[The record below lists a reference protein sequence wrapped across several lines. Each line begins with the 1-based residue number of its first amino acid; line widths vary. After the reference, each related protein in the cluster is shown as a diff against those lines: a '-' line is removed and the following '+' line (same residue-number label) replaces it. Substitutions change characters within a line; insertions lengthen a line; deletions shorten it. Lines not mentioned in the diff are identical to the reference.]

1 MWAAAVVLAFA
12 LAEQIGVLL
21 DASAPAA
28 EQNGNKA
35 AAVEA
40 RRLRDR
46 MVKRESFQWHRKAD
60 PLHEHEVVIGITPR
74 NADVIE
80 RTLMELSDPSSP
92 TYQQWWTREKVMET
106 IDNPEGYAAVEE
118 WLLLNQVRI
127 ERFAS
132 SRHYIR
138 AVATVGKWE
147 ELLHTEFHV
156 WHDSHPQSAARGR
169 GIDPE
174 TGKPRRVRNDVF
186 LVRAEHYSVPEH
198 LNEHIKAIFETS
210 QSPAIL
216 TKGAAKRR
224 QHKGRGTRRPVEHRQ
239 HQQQQQQQQE
249 ESVGGEAQSESESE
263 GLDEGEAQ
271 RRRLLQVDGT
281 VTPPFLNQ
289 LYLVGSNAGD
299 SSQSQSVF
307 ETASSGNDPY
317 YSSKDL
323 LAFLGLYSYPSITP
337 VNYPP
342 GSGSSY
348 DTQSC
353 YVGKGGD
360 PSIVCDEGNLDV
372 QYLTAMSQGT
382 RTLYWVENN
391 NGNTDPFVSWA
402 QAMSADLQGSKSMDV
417 LVTSISFGAT
427 EQSMYS
433 GSMDAFNFQAQTLG
447 ILGSTIVVSSGDNG
461 APGTGMNGC
470 SASMC
475 NSNTGSGTLPWSGS
489 WSGTSSWSGAGYY
502 PSFPATSPYVTAV
515 GATMGPEMG
524 LSELACQSDKKY
536 TGLIQN
542 QQVTVSGIITSG
554 GGFSTYFAQPSYQK
568 AAVAKYFSR
577 LKTQPRSGY
586 NPNGR
591 AYPDVA
597 LIGVRYV
604 TVLGSPN
611 QAYMFGTSASAPV
624 FAGMISLINALRKK
638 KGKVPIGF
646 INPTLYTV
654 GANNASFFRHY
665 NISIGNTSVVF
676 NDVVSG
682 NNLCCSASDSLDP
695 NNLAPPSVA
704 CCTSGFNTAVGW
716 DPVTGWGSIPFTKF
730 AAIFSVAAPYIPPP
744 PVQPPTVKTSTSLSL
759 WQILL
764 LAALIISTLSFLGY
778 VGLYLYRYHMRGRT
792 TAVATAT
799 FPQQQQQQQQ
809 QWQDVVPNPAPP
821 GRGGQQW
828 VSAQPPQPTN
838 PQRPLAIFGFVPDA
852 QERPPRLSQHQAV
865 PMRQELEGCPR
876 CGRGFID
883 AVALVDHVGRCNGR

>member
-1 MWAAAVVLAFA
+1 MTVLAVA
-12 LAEQIGVLL
+12 TIEQEV
-21 DASAPAA
+21 SR
-28 EQNGNKA
+28 EQTAGGKA

-80 RTLMELSDPSSP
+80 RTLLELSDPSSP

-106 IDNPEGYAAVEE
+106 IDNPVGYAAVEE
-118 WLLLNQVRI
+118 WLLLNHVRI

-174 TGKPRRVRNDVF
+174 TGQPRRERNDVF

-198 LNEHIKAIFETS
+198 LNDHIKAIFETS

-224 QHKGRGTRRPVEHRQ
+224 QHKGRDSKKPVENSR
-239 HQQQQQQQQE
+239 HQQEQSE
-249 ESVGGEAQSESESE
+249 GEAQREGEGE
-263 GLDEGEAQ
+263 GLNEGEAQ
-271 RRRLLQVDGT
+271 RRLLLAVDGT

-307 ETASSGNDPY
+307 QTASGGNDPY

-323 LAFLGLYSYPSITP
+323 LAFLGLYSCPSITP

-342 GSGSSY
+342 GSSY

-353 YVGKGGD
+353 YAGKGGD
-360 PSIVCDEGNLDV
+360 PRIVCDEGNLDV

-382 RTLYWVENN
+382 RTVYWAEIS
-391 NGNTDPFVSWA
+391 NGNTDPFSSWA
-402 QAMSADLQGSKSMDV
+402 QAMSADLAGSKSMEV
-417 LVTSISFGAT
+417 MVTSISFGAT
-427 EQSMYS
+427 EQSMNW
-433 GSMDAFNFQAQTLG
+433 GSMEAFNFQAQILG
-447 ILGSTIVVSSGDNG
+447 IMGSTIIVASGDNG
-461 APGTGMNGC
+461 APGTGMGGGC

-475 NSNTGSGTLPWSGS
+475 NEDTGSNTLS
-489 WSGTSSWSGAGYY
+489 WSMPSAWSGAGYY

-524 LSELACQSDKKY
+524 LGEIACQSDKKY
-536 TGLIQN
+536 PGVLQN
-542 QQVTVSGIITSG
+542 TAVTVSGIITSG
-554 GGFSTYFAQPSYQK
+554 GGFSTYFPQPSYQK

-577 LKTQPRSGY
+577 LKSQPRSGY

-611 QAYMFGTSASAPV
+611 QAYMFGTSASAPA

-654 GANNASFFRHY
+654 GANNATFFRQY
-665 NISIGNTSVVF
+665 NISIGNTSAVF

-682 NNLCCSASDSLDP
+682 NNLCCSASDTVDPNP
-695 NNLAPPSVA
+695 NNLAPPPMA
-704 CCTSGFNTAVGW
+704 CCTSGFTTAVGW

-730 AAIFSVAAPYIPPP
+730 AAIFSVAAPYIPPA
-744 PVQPPTVKTSTSLSL
+744 PVLPPTVKTSTTLSL

-764 LAALIISTLSFLGY
+764 LAALIISALGFLWY
-778 VGLYLYRYHMRGRT
+778 VGLYIYRFHMQGRT

-799 FPQQQQQQQQ
+799 ATFPPQQQQQQQQ
-809 QWQDVVPNPAPP
+809 QWQDVVPSPAPP

-828 VSAQPPQPTN
+828 ASVAQPIPQPTN
-838 PQRPLAIFGFVPDA
+838 RPLAIYGFVPDV
-852 QERPPRLSQHQAV
+852 QERPSGRLSQQAV
-865 PMRQELEGCPR
+865 PLQELEGCPR

-883 AVALVDHVGRCNGR
+883 AVALVDHVGRCTGR